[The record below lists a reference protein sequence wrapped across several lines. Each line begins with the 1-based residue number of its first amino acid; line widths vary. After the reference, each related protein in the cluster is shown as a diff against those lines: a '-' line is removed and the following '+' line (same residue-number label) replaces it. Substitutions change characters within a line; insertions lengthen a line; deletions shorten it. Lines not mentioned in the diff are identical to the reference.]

1 MGILG
6 RSFGSLFTT
15 IWDGIK
21 WLGGNIADF
30 FSWLGQLIWDAIKWL
45 GNLLKDLFYALMDL
59 LLSFFE
65 VIYALIDGLFYFL
78 YNIGLIAVKLFLV
91 FFEVAKLIFS
101 FFVGFARTLASLF
114 YVPRT
119 SSGTG
124 YSETIGKLFHAL
136 ENAGLQLNVV
146 AYILL
151 FGIWIFTAV
160 QVIKLLSGLRVG
172 GD

>member
-1 MGILG
+1 MGIIG
-6 RSFGSLFTT
+6 RSFGRLFST

-21 WLGGNIADF
+21 WLGENIAKF

-59 LLSFFE
+59 LLAFFQ
-65 VIYALIDGLFYFL
+65 VIYDLISAFL
-78 YNIGLIAVKLFLV
+78 YLIYQIGLIAVKLFLI
-91 FFEVAKLIFS
+91 FFEVAKLIVS
-101 FFVGFARTLASLF
+101 FFVGLARTLASLF
-114 YVPRT
+114 YTPRT

-124 YSETIGKLFHAL
+124 YSETIGKLFTYL
-136 ENAGLQLNVV
+136 EPVLQLNVI

-151 FGIWIFTAV
+151 FGIWLFTAI
-160 QVIKLLSGLRVG
+160 QAIKLLSGMRVG